1 MKQSRILPALL
12 CCALVLA
19 LTGCQAK
26 DEEPLLDQ
34 TVTVEATVVQTGDL
48 SAESTYIGTISA
60 EGTASVVSLVSGN
73 VQELAVSAGDSVSA
87 GDLLCRIDDESARL
101 TLQNAQAG
109 YNSAQQSY
117 NSAQASYGGS
127 DLPVLREQVRMAQ
140 DNYDNTL
147 ALQQIGAASQ
157 IEVDQA
163 YQALLSAQSG
173 LEAAEASLSAAA
185 AGIQTAQ
192 AGVDAAQYQLSLY
205 HLAAP
210 ISGVVEAVNVTENNF
225 AASGTVAFVIS
236 NGATKTVTF
245 YVTDQVRQ
253 NLTPGQ
259 AVTVSTSGQTYTGA
273 ITEISG
279 VVDAATGLFKI
290 KAVINDAQAL
300 PDGLA
305 VELTTTAYRANGAVL
320 VPSDAVYFDEGSS
333 YVFVSENG
341 TAVRT
346 PVTMGLYTADTI
358 AVTGGLLPGTEVI
371 TTWSASLQ
379 DGAPIR
385 LADEASSNTKTED
398 SSAADDS
405 ASSSGNEGA
414 SGTEAQE

>member
-236 NGATKTVTF
+236 NGANKTVTF

-358 AVTGGLLPGTEVI
+358 AVTDGLLPGTEVI

>member
-236 NGATKTVTF
+236 NGANKTVTF